1 MAGIAFLLIYYLAI
15 GKRQLSKKAAI
26 TASAKDLI
34 RNFMQ
39 IRDLAF
45 KALF

>member
-1 MAGIAFLLIYYLAI
+1 LPLAS
-15 GKRQLSKKAAI
+15 GSFANTDELSKKAAI

>member
-1 MAGIAFLLIYYLAI
+1 MANADE
-15 GKRQLSKKAAI
+15 LSKNVAI
-26 TASAKDLI
+26 TPSAKDLI